1 MECSATI
8 GTLSK
13 ALAAA
18 QGEIRNAAKDTQNPF
33 FKSKYADLA
42 SVRDAIQ
49 APFAKHGIAYVQF
62 LEGGPETVKVT
73 TMLMCGEEWMRS
85 TSEIRPVKAD
95 PQGVGSAVTYLRR
108 YGLSAAA
115 GVAPEDDDVAAA
127 SNPKNGQGAPANNV
141 SRGNPLRQEFAALSF
156 ELDACKSQEQID
168 LLFDSPEFKD
178 FEERDSK
185 QSSGMSFAGHMKDR
199 AEQMR
204 KKLPEKI
211 RYEGNK
217 IVATTEHEAA
227 ISPTDEIM
235 PEYGELVNKCF
246 EKIDLAENVAQL
258 SEASAFIVS
267 NQTKMSEDDKKT
279 LGAAYRARAKTL
291 KEKKAA

>member
-1 MECSATI
+1 METSQTI
-8 GTLSK
+8 GALSK

-18 QGEIRNAAKDTQNPF
+18 QGEIRGATKDTQNPF

-49 APFAKHGIAYVQF
+49 GALSKHGIAYVQF
-62 LEGGPETVKVT
+62 LEGGPETVKIT
-73 TMLMCGEEWMRS
+73 TMLTCGEEWMRS

-95 PQGVGSAVTYLRR
+95 PQGIGSATTYLRR
-108 YGLSAAA
+108 YALMAAV
-115 GVAPEDDDVAAA
+115 GVAPEDDDGNAA
-127 SNPKNGQGAPANNV
+127 SNPKNGQGAPANNA

-185 QSSGMSFAGHMKDR
+185 QPSGMSFAGMMRDK
-199 AEQMR
+199 AEQMK

-217 IVATTEHEAA
+217 IVPTSEYESAMVAENPGFSSIAVKCMEQFDIVDSVDQFKAAQKFATEHQKELTPTEKTALNALSKKVGARLREAA
-227 ISPTDEIM
+227 
-235 PEYGELVNKCF
+235 
-246 EKIDLAENVAQL
+246 
-258 SEASAFIVS
+258 
-267 NQTKMSEDDKKT
+267 
-279 LGAAYRARAKTL
+279 
-291 KEKKAA
+291 